1 MNSLILELILFA
13 AFVITC
19 LTIVMLSFT
28 GFKAIAAKYVGAF
41 VGAGLVLTVY
51 QSYTNITLI
60 AQIIWV
66 ILAVKAVVVF
76 IPPVRKAVFMKP
88 MLSYFRAVLP
98 PMSDTEREALEAGTV
113 WWEPELFSG
122 RPNWQKLADAK
133 PVELSA
139 EEQAFLDGPV
149 EEVCQELDDWKVYS
163 ELKDLPPETWKKLG
177 DYGFFGMII
186 PKQYGGLEFSAY
198 GHSAVV
204 TKLASRSGALSVTTM
219 VPNSLGPGQ
228 LLLEYGTQE
237 QRDHYLPS
245 LAKGTDI
252 PCFALTEP
260 TAGSD
265 AAGMLSEGIVCH
277 ENIDGVETLGIR
289 LNWNKRYI
297 TLAPV
302 ATVLGLAFKLYDPE
316 NLLGDKNDLGITL
329 ALIPTDTDGVEIG
342 DRHMPVGAPFMNGPI
357 RGRDV
362 FITMDQ
368 IIGGQE
374 RVGQGWRMLMECLSD
389 GRGIS
394 LPSTAV
400 AAGKFAS
407 MHTGSYSR
415 VRSQFNVSIGDFEG
429 VQEALACIS
438 GNAYLMD
445 AVRCMTT
452 AAIDMGEK
460 PSVASAIAKY
470 HLTERMR
477 DVINASADVH
487 GGSAI
492 CMGPRNQIGRS
503 YESVPVAITVEG
515 ANILTRSLIIF
526 GQGSVR
532 SHPWILKSMEAAGDE
547 DESRALA
554 SFDHSISNHT
564 TMFMSNLSKSV
575 LAGIAEPLFTD
586 GLAGS
591 PAEHH
596 YRKISHLSASFGL
609 IADVMMLRFG
619 GDLKRLEYY
628 SCLLGDLL
636 SYLYIGSAVLK
647 FYHSRG
653 ETHEDMPL
661 LDWAMHDCYR
671 CFHIAMNDILDNR
684 PLGALTGLLKR
695 SIYPM
700 GVPAH
705 SRSRDIERAAAKVI
719 TRNSHL
725 RNSIISGIFIPTDD
739 SDPVARMEKTFHI
752 VLQAEEAEKKF
763 KSAVRELDLDL
774 IHFEQCLEKIVAEGK
789 LTESEAELVSE
800 AHIARMDAIQV
811 DSFDHSLNELRDSS
825 YSPRGNTPG
834 SSNSSNAKGKDE
846 EQAA

>member
-1 MNSLILELILFA
+1 MNSLIYELILFA
-13 AFVITC
+13 GLAVVSVSA
-19 LTIVMLSFT
+19 VMLSFT
-28 GFKAIAAKYVGAF
+28 GFRAMAAKYIAAV
-41 VGAGLVLTVY
+41 AGIAVALSVY
-51 QSYTNITLI
+51 QSYTAFPII
-60 AQIIWV
+60 ARAIWV
-66 ILAVKAVVVF
+66 ILLVKSAILFV
-76 IPPVRKAVFMKP
+76 PPLRKALFMKP
-88 MLSYFRAVLP
+88 MLGYFRAVLP

-122 RPNWQKLADAK
+122 RPNWQKLVDSEPAS
-133 PVELSA
+133 LSE

-149 EEVCQELDDWKVYS
+149 EEICEEIDDWKINH
-163 ELKDLPPETWKKLG
+163 ELKDLPPEIWKKLG

-186 PKQYGGLEFSAY
+186 PKKYGGLEFSAY

-204 TKLASRSGALSVTTM
+204 TKIASRSNVAATHTM

-228 LLLEYGTQE
+228 LLMEYGTQE
-237 QRDHYLPS
+237 QRDHYLPR
-245 LAKGTDI
+245 LAKGIDI

-265 AAGMLSEGIVCH
+265 AAGMLSEGVVCRQTV
-277 ENIDGVETLGIR
+277 NGKETLGIR

-316 NLLGDKNDLGITL
+316 KLLGDQDDLGITL
-329 ALIPTDTDGVEIG
+329 ALIPTETEGVEIG
-342 DRHMPVGAPFMNGPI
+342 DRHMPGGAPFMNGPI
-357 RGRDV
+357 KGKDV

-374 RVGQGWRMLMECLSD
+374 RAGQGWRMLMDCLSE

-394 LPSTAV
+394 LPSLSV
-400 AAGKFAS
+400 AAGKFAC
-407 MHTGSYSR
+407 MHTGAYSR

-429 VQEALACIS
+429 VQEALARIA
-438 GNAYLMD
+438 GNTYLMD
-445 AVRCMTT
+445 AVCRVT
-452 AAIDMGEK
+452 AATVDMGEK

-477 DVINASADVH
+477 DVTDAAMDVH

-492 CMGPRNQIGRS
+492 CMGPRNYIGRAYQS
-503 YESVPVAITVEG
+503 LPVAITVEG

-532 SHPWILKSMEAAGDE
+532 SHPWILKSMEAAADT

-554 SFDHSISNHT
+554 NFDHAISNHA
-564 TMFMSNLSKSV
+564 TMFVSNLSKSI
-575 LAGIAEPLFTD
+575 LAGLAEPLFAD
-586 GLAGS
+586 GLPGS
-591 PAEHH
+591 PASLH
-596 YRKISHLSASFGL
+596 YRKLSHMSASFGL

-636 SYLYIGSAVLK
+636 SYLYIGSSVLK
-647 FYHSRG
+647 HYHSRG
-653 ETHEDMPL
+653 ETHEDLPL
-661 LDWAMHDCYR
+661 LDWAMDECYR
-671 CFHIAMNDILDNR
+671 CFHRAMTDILDNR
-684 PLGALTGLLKR
+684 PIGMLTGALKLA
-695 SIYPM
+695 IYPL

-705 SRSRDIERAAAKVI
+705 SRNRDIERAAAKVI

-725 RNSIISGIFIPTDD
+725 RNSLLTGIFVPTD
-739 SDPVARMEKTFHI
+739 SKDPVARMEQAFHT
-752 VLQAEEAEKKF
+752 VLRAEEAEKKF

-774 IHFEQCLEKIVAEGK
+774 IDFDQCLKQVVDKGLLNA
-789 LTESEAELVSE
+789 SEAELVNE
-800 AHIARMDAIQV
+800 AHVARMDAIQV
-811 DSFDHSLNELRDSS
+811 DSFDHQLSELR
-825 YSPRGNTPG
+825 GNG
-834 SSNSSNAKGKDE
+834 GDGNDHKDKKQNNGQE
-846 EQAA
+846 AA